1 MQIIVTIILIAGA
14 VYLSGGALFTVIFLL
29 RGLNKVDE
37 RTHGSTAGF
46 KIIII
51 PGCIVLWPVLLGKW
65 MATVKQHH
73 KLH

>member
-14 VYLSGGALFTVIFLL
+14 VYLAGGVLFTGIFLF
-29 RGLNKVDE
+29 RGLHKVDQA
-37 RTHGSTAGF
+37 TKGATIGF

-65 MATVKQHH
+65 MAAAKQQ
-73 KLH
+73 